1 MMMMMVMMEEEEE
14 EREEEKLYLVPS
26 AISIENNE
34 EFIIA
39 TAES

>member
-1 MMMMMVMMEEEEE
+1 MMMMMVMMMEEE
-14 EREEEKLYLVPS
+14 EEEKLYLVPS

>member
-1 MMMMMVMMEEEEE
+1 MMMMVMMMEEE
-14 EREEEKLYLVPS
+14 EEEKLYLVPS